1 MHQLKI
7 NHILCSNLVHFA
19 YLVQILS
26 QTERV
31 QGVDFPIKTS
41 GNHKSTTR
49 IDIVADGG
57 RTWIKVIARNP
68 KALNDIAFGRSN
80 YGTKSILD
88 HAISYIDGALDNQC
102 CFQNPTVGDH
112 IFWPSVRCLNKF
124 SFFFFR
130 SYLISRIQLTSN
142 WRHRWL
148 IWASKFASMAHQPI
162 AMLRPAI
169 VILNY
174 WI

>member
-1 MHQLKI
+1 MATNQLKI

-19 YLVQILS
+19 YLVHILS

-31 QGVDFPIKTS
+31 EGVDYPIKMS

-88 HAISYIDGALDNQC
+88 HAISYIDGAKDNQC
-102 CFQNPTVGDH
+102 CFQNPNVSDR
-112 IFWPSVRCLNKF
+112 V
-124 SFFFFR
+124 SFVD
-130 SYLISRIQLTSN
+130 SLYG
-142 WRHRWL
+142 W
-148 IWASKFASMAHQPI
+148 K
-162 AMLRPAI
+162 
-169 VILNY
+169 
-174 WI
+174 